1 MVLRNDNLLPMAWQF
16 SGLDDLVEAFS
27 LSQDNGIVNPRSEF
41 EVTLNFKAKKI
52 GIIEKI
58 LRLEVRRTVPC
69 PAAMCC

>member
-16 SGLDDLVEAFS
+16 GGLYDLVEAFS